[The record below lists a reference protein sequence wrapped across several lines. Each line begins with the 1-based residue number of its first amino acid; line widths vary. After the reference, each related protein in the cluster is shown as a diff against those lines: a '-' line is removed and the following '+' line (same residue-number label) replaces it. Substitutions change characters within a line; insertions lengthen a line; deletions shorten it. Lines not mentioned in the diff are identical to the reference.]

1 MTGLCLVLLAD
12 LGLIILW
19 RLYLLVTFV
28 VLNGRIIRN
37 RIISELRILVNF
49 LLDRREII
57 KTL

>member
-1 MTGLCLVLLAD
+1 MTALCLVLLAD

-19 RLYLLVTFV
+19 RLYLLVTFE

>member
-1 MTGLCLVLLAD
+1 MTALCLVLLVD

>member
-1 MTGLCLVLLAD
+1 MTALCLVLLAD